1 MGTLFTIFY
10 NDDTGSTRVELYQ
23 QLSPQIYAHRG
34 EGPESADRRNMP
46 SITEWSEILAFKTVN
61 SKLPLSWLFSWWFIG
76 AIHLIC
82 QYFSW
87 SWKPESSQRW
97 FNVCYAQWCDT
108 AQYKLGRNAGF
119 FPGNQEQVNS
129 CRLSLQVAMISASH
143 LLFKNRAFKTKLR
156 QITVPSL
163 SSE

>member
-1 MGTLFTIFY
+1 MGTLFTIFH

-34 EGPESADRRNMP
+34 EGPESADRNVP

-61 SKLPLSWLFSWWFIG
+61 SKLPLSWLVFWWFIC

-97 FNVCYAQWCDT
+97 FNVCCAQWWHM

-129 CRLSLQVAMISASH
+129 YRLSLQVAMISTSH
-143 LLFKNRAFKTKLR
+143 SLFKKRAFKTKLR
-156 QITVPSL
+156 QITVPPL